1 MMIDTQ
7 ESNVPARKFFER
19 QGFGSIEAHVYF
31 SKVMGPDDTI
41 DSEERVLRQSSL
53 PSDTAAQGGSRDVA
67 RPNVK
72 VGVKV
77 SRLFRFK
84 RAHSLLN
91 GGLAK
96 GAAGASAAAA
106 AAAASEEAGI
116 ELEADKPQDKKGKGK
131 GKGGGGKAGR
141 KAPAPSAAGSAKRP
155 RRAASRK
162 K

>member
-1 MMIDTQ
+1 MIDTQ

-106 AAAASEEAGI
+106 TAASEESGV
-116 ELEADKPQDKKGKGK
+116 ESEADKPQDKKGKGK
-131 GKGGGGKAGR
+131 GTGGGGKAGR
-141 KAPAPSAAGSAKRP
+141 KAPAASAAGSAKRP